1 MYIYSLYIYIY
12 GLSTGAVVKH
22 KLARVSGRINFQ
34 TPSRL
39 SPWTQFAHRSTR
51 FCLNYI
57 ITYITLLD
65 MQIAQIITCIPF
77 ESVYVRLCVV
87 VLNDDVYVCMFSVK
101 MSEFYKIRI
110 KSESTLFGNKI

>member
-1 MYIYSLYIYIY
+1 
-12 GLSTGAVVKH
+12 
-22 KLARVSGRINFQ
+22 
-34 TPSRL
+34 
-39 SPWTQFAHRSTR
+39 
-51 FCLNYI
+51 
-57 ITYITLLD
+57 